1 LTQLSPGARARV
13 ERAMVASRAALEQ
26 RVVRPYAAGLV
37 SRAGLPSAEVAQRL
51 LAELTPLASSAGT
64 RG

>member
-1 LTQLSPGARARV
+1 
-13 ERAMVASRAALEQ
+13 MVASRAALEQ